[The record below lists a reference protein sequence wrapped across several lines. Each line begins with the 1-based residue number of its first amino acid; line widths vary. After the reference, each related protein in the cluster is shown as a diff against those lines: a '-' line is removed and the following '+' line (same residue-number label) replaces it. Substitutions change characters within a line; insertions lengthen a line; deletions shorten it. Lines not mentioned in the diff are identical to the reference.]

1 MHTWTCPQARCLCGS
16 PCGWTG
22 GIFRWV
28 PCRHRP
34 TIVRRPHACE
44 TSLAKRLP
52 LRHDQRED
60 WIMAGMECH
69 QGRERLD
76 LPDGYS
82 VAARQHQTNVSD
94 HQPNKPMKT
103 KPKQSHHE
111 HMHPLSVVSGVI
123 YLDNNVD
130 NLNLNFVLQ
139 NRGAIIPYFIEQD
152 KEAHMSLKTILE
164 MYEHNPITHSNL
176 KNHLILFLSNLKH
189 HVTPTPNNSLPRK
202 SISFNTFWKG
212 MIGKK
217 GNPLGTISFDKV
229 SVLSEHK
236 I

>member
-1 MHTWTCPQARCLCGS
+1 MHNEYVLS
-16 PCGWTG
+16 PANELIYVRDMTDIIDFKSINTEFNKLSFVNNQFNEISLGLTFFDNN
-22 GIFRWV
+22 IFEN
-28 PCRHRP
+28 
-34 TIVRRPHACE
+34 TKKLLELECE
-44 TSLAKRLP
+44 TYLN
-52 LRHDQRED
+52 
-60 WIMAGMECH
+60 ECYNIK
-69 QGRERLD
+69 D
-76 LPDGYS
+76 MYDS
-82 VAARQHQTNVSD
+82 ITITNSWG
-94 HQPNKPMKT
+94 NKT

-111 HMHPLSVVSGVI
+111 HAHPLSVVSGII

-164 MYEHNPITHSNL
+164 MAGHNPTIDNNL

-202 SISFNTFWKG
+202 SISFNTFWRG

-217 GNPLGTISFDKV
+217 DNPLGSLSFDQL
-229 SVLSEHK
+229 SVLPEHK